1 MTMKKL
7 GVIMDSFEQIDV
19 HKDSTLALLQ
29 SARQQGWLIF
39 YWQLSDLF
47 WHGEQVWAS
56 MRQLQHLDLSDP
68 VHWWRLDDE
77 IVQPLTQLQVIL
89 MRKDPPI
96 DRSYWY
102 ATQLL
107 DHVSDRVL
115 IINRPQSLRDFNEKL
130 LITYFPQCC
139 VPTLVT
145 QRIDLA
151 KRFLNEQ
158 KDVVVKPLHNMGGR
172 GVLRLK
178 IDDLNCSVVLEMLTE
193 CERTPIMLQQYI
205 PEITKGD
212 KRVILIDGL
221 PVDYALARIPA
232 SGELRGNLAAGAHPE
247 VVALS
252 DRDRW
257 ICEQVG
263 FFLRE
268 RGILLAGLD
277 IIGDYL
283 TEINITSPTC
293 IRQLDEQCGLEI
305 GARFMQCVNAYLA

>member
-7 GVIMDSFEQIDV
+7 GVIMDSFEQINV

-29 SARQQGWLIF
+29 SARQQGWSIF

-47 WHGEQVWAS
+47 WREEQVWAS
-56 MRQLQHLDLSDP
+56 MRRLQHLDLSGQAP
-68 VHWWRLDDE
+68 WWRLSDE

-107 DHVSDRVL
+107 DHVSDGVL
-115 IINRPQSLRDFNEKL
+115 MINCPQSLRDFNEKL

-139 VPTLVT
+139 VPILVT

-151 KRFLNEQ
+151 KQFLNEQ

-178 IDDLNCSVVLEMLTE
+178 INDLNCSVILEMLTE
-193 CERTPIMLQQYI
+193 EERTPIMLQQYI
-205 PEITKGD
+205 PEIIEGD

-221 PVDYALARIPA
+221 PIDYALARIPA
-232 SGELRGNLAAGAHPE
+232 SGELRGNLAAGARAQTIE
-247 VVALS
+247 LS

-257 ICEQVG
+257 ICAQVG
-263 FFLRE
+263 PFLRE

-293 IRQLDEQCGLEI
+293 IRQIDEQCGLEI